1 MRNLQYLLL
10 TAQSNRLLAVRQ
22 VCQINSGRNT
32 PGVDKN
38 VFISPTERS
47 LLVSELAKVRLNK
60 WKPAPCKR
68 IYISKSNGKLRP
80 LGIPTLIDRA
90 LQFIV
95 KSALEPEWES
105 VFEPSSYGFRK
116 GRSAQD
122 AIIYIH
128 NVCNSRSTKH
138 WIVDADIQGC
148 FDNISHD

>member
-1 MRNLQYLLL
+1 MRNLQYLVL
-10 TAQSNRLLAVRQ
+10 TAQSNRFLAVRQ

-38 VFISPTERS
+38 VFVSPSERN
-47 LLVSELAKVRLNK
+47 LLVSKLAKVRLDK

-95 KSALEPEWES
+95 KTALEPEWLFHCLRYEDC
-105 VFEPSSYGFRK
+105 G
-116 GRSAQD
+116 
-122 AIIYIH
+122 
-128 NVCNSRSTKH
+128 
-138 WIVDADIQGC
+138 
-148 FDNISHD
+148 